1 MEGFLGT
8 GATLGADVNL
18 LVQFTMALALGGGV
32 WLARRKHY
40 FAHGCVQA
48 TVVTVNLFFIVWV
61 MLPSFSKQLAP
72 QIPAGLS
79 DRYYLVAFAH
89 AVAGSLA
96 ELLGTYVVLAA
107 GTKIIPKALRFK
119 RYKPWMRTTLVVW
132 WLAAGLGFAT
142 YAMWYVTP
150 PGSKVNLN
158 AAPAQPHKAAV
169 TIRNFRF
176 DPQELTITPGTTVVW
191 TDIGG
196 RHAVE
201 SDDGWFKSDTL
212 TAGATFE
219 HRFDKAGTF
228 AYFCTFHGSKGG
240 HDMAGRITVR

>member
-18 LVQFTMALALGGGV
+18 LAQFTMALALGGGA

-48 TVVTVNLFFIVWV
+48 TVVLVNLFFIVWV

-96 ELLGTYVVLAA
+96 ELLGIYVVLVATA
-107 GTKIIPKALRFK
+107 KIPKALRFNN
-119 RYKPWMRTTLVVW
+119 YKPWMRTTLVLW

-150 PGSKVNLN
+150 SDSKVNRN
-158 AAPAQPHKAAV
+158 AASSQPQKTAV
-169 TIRNFRF
+169 TIRN
-176 DPQELTITPGTTVVW
+176 
-191 TDIGG
+191 
-196 RHAVE
+196 
-201 SDDGWFKSDTL
+201 
-212 TAGATFE
+212 
-219 HRFDKAGTF
+219 
-228 AYFCTFHGSKGG
+228 
-240 HDMAGRITVR
+240 